1 MDKTPIEPE
10 NTSLPPEAPEPP
22 TVPDVPSTPD
32 VPLAPEA
39 PDVPTVPAVPLAPD
53 VPTVP
58 EVPSTADVPDVPNV
72 PVLPDVPAAPEIPQ
86 PGESPLPDD
95 SPVLPVLPEPGP
107 DVPAAPSLTDE
118 PPAESAAPVGEWLA
132 HGAVYVGSDGPEY
145 PRFRLMARIEH
156 MLLLLSFT
164 ILCLTGLPQKFPF
177 SPLSQ
182 GLIALL
188 GGIEVVRTIHR
199 WAAIV
204 LILGSIY
211 HLLTSAYRLV
221 VKHEDMRML
230 PDLKDGIDLRDT
242 LAYNLGFSDQPPQM
256 RKFNFGEK
264 FEYWAVVW
272 GTAVMIVTGFILWNP
287 LAATQLIPGR
297 FIPVALEAHG
307 WEAVLAAV
315 SIVIWHLYNVLVKHR
330 NLSMFTGTL
339 SHEIMEEEHALE
351 LERLEAGG
359 APWKVVAPD
368 VLARR
373 RRIYFAVASIVTVL
387 ALALVVW
394 MFTFEDTAIIPE
406 QQATRD
412 VFVPLATPSP

>member
-1 MDKTPIEPE
+1 MDKTPLEPE
-10 NTSLPPEAPEPP
+10 NTSPQPPAPLAPEVPVAPETPVAPDVPEAP
-22 TVPDVPSTPD
+22 TVPDVPP
-32 VPLAPEA
+32 APEI
-39 PDVPTVPAVPLAPD
+39 PVAPD

-58 EVPSTADVPDVPNV
+58 EGM
-72 PVLPDVPAAPEIPQ
+72 PQ
-86 PGESPLPDD
+86 PGRPPA
-95 SPVLPVLPEPGP
+95 PPATPEPGP
-107 DVPAAPSLTDE
+107 DVPAVPRPAEE
-118 PPAESAAPVGEWLA
+118 PPAQTTADQAGTWLA
-132 HGAVYVGSDGPEY
+132 HGAVYVGPDGPEY

-177 SPLSQ
+177 SPVSQ

-188 GGIEVVRTIHR
+188 GGIEVARMIHR

-204 LILGSIY
+204 LILGSVY
-211 HLLTSAYRLV
+211 HLLTSAYRLF

-230 PDLKDGIDLRDT
+230 PDLKDGLDLRDT
-242 LAYNLGFSDQPPQM
+242 VAYNLGFSDRPPQM

-272 GTAVMIVTGFILWNP
+272 GTAVMILTGFILWNP
-287 LAATQLIPGR
+287 LAATQFISGQ

-339 SHEIMEEEHALE
+339 SHEIMEEEHAIE

-359 APWKVVAPD
+359 APYRVIPPQI
-368 VLARR
+368 LARR

-406 QQATRD
+406 PQATQD

>member
-1 MDKTPIEPE
+1 MDKTPLEPE
-10 NTSLPPEAPEPP
+10 NTSPQPDASPAPE
-22 TVPDVPSTPD
+22 VPVVPE
-32 VPLAPEA
+32 VAGAPEGAAVPEVADA
-39 PDVPTVPAVPLAPD
+39 PDVPAVSEAVSPP
-53 VPTVP
+53 
-58 EVPSTADVPDVPNV
+58 
-72 PVLPDVPAAPEIPQ
+72 
-86 PGESPLPDD
+86 PLPDAPPA
-95 SPVLPVLPEPGP
+95 SPDLPEPGP
-107 DVPAAPSLTDE
+107 DVPSARPPVDE
-118 PPAESAAPVGEWLA
+118 PSAHLSIADAPVGEWLA
-132 HGAVYVGSDGPEY
+132 DGAVYIGPDGPEY

-177 SPLSQ
+177 SPVSQ

-188 GGIEVVRTIHR
+188 GGIEVARMIHR

-204 LILGSIY
+204 LILGSVY
-211 HLLTSAYRLV
+211 HLLTSGYRLF

-230 PDLKDGIDLRDT
+230 PELKDATDLRDT
-242 LAYNLGFSDQPPQM
+242 VAYNLGFSDDPPQM

-272 GTAVMIVTGFILWNP
+272 GTAVMILTGFILWNP
-287 LAATQLIPGR
+287 LAATQFIAGR

-351 LERLEAGG
+351 LKRLEAGG
-359 APWKVVAPD
+359 APYRIIPPPI
-368 VLARR
+368 LARR
-373 RRIYFAVASIVTVL
+373 RRIYFAVASVVTVL
-387 ALALVVW
+387 ALALVIW

-406 QQATRD
+406 PQATRD